1 METLLQYIDIEN
13 IPVELGG
20 TSRETLYQQPGPW
33 QPKLDL
39 AIKEN
44 RMEEKN
50 DELFVEYFLTD
61 DEKQKQKINLKKESI
76 KIYKSSI
83 DQA

>member
-1 METLLQYIDIEN
+1 
-13 IPVELGG
+13 
-20 TSRETLYQQPGPW
+20 
-33 QPKLDL
+33 
-39 AIKEN
+39 
-44 RMEEKN
+44 MEEKN